1 MDIRSL
7 LQKLFHGTTIRPASE
22 IADGDT
28 DGNTDFTGGICM
40 SEDKTVRLDFGNKEC
55 RIVPYKSPIA
65 PGFAQYYKKLE
76 LSPAEQMRM
85 SEFFKK
91 ISAQMGTENSNRDYY
106 VAEWPDGFPDV
117 LPPLTSGGDAIG
129 ALVNAGGGATPT
141 ALAYSLVQVAFSLL
155 SLIARVFLWEIVEQL
170 AVINRKLDE
179 ILGFLYGDKNAELQA
194 AINFT
199 RYAYENFSSI
209 MEHEGQR
216 NATIASLQSA
226 RMTAMQDMEF
236 YLSQLNSVV
245 SVDTSKKFHRKEE
258 EIRESVDKAI
268 KISECLE
275 LSIQLC
281 ISANLMEI
289 YYSQNYDP
297 KHLRYMETEVEN
309 YISRYE
315 KQTIADFSSLKNS
328 LSGLRARK
336 KDQEAVGALI
346 QRVERQL
353 DELMNGKA
361 DQLKAEL
368 NKALRS
374 LQKKTECCIGAD
386 GTTYL
391 KTED

>member
-1 MDIRSL
+1 MNEEKMVCL
-7 LQKLFHGTTIRPASE
+7 NF
-22 IADGDT
+22 GD
-28 DGNTDFTGGICM
+28 
-40 SEDKTVRLDFGNKEC
+40 KEC
-55 RIVPYKSPIA
+55 RIVPYTSMIA
-65 PGFAQYYKKLE
+65 PAVARDYQKLD
-76 LSPAEQMRM
+76 LSTAEQMRM
-85 SEFFKK
+85 LEFFKE
-91 ISAQMGTENSNRDYY
+91 ISAQMGTENSNQPYY
-106 VAEWPDGFPDV
+106 VAEWPNGFPDV
-117 LPPLTSGGDAIG
+117 LPPLTNGSDAIG
-129 ALVNAGGGATPT
+129 ALVNVGGSATPV
-141 ALAYSLVQVAFSLL
+141 ALAYLLIQTAFSLL

-179 ILGFLYGDKNAELQA
+179 ILGFLYGDKKAELLA

-216 NATIASLQSA
+216 NATIASLQHA
-226 RMTAMQDMEF
+226 RMTAIQDMEF

-258 EIRESVDKAI
+258 EIRESVDRAI
-268 KISECLE
+268 QISECLE
-275 LSIQLC
+275 LSVQLC

-297 KHLRYMETEVEN
+297 KHLRYLETEVEN

-336 KDQEAVGALI
+336 KDQESVGALI

-368 NKALRS
+368 KKALRS
-374 LQKKTECCIGAD
+374 LQKKAECCIGAD
-386 GTTYL
+386 GNVYL
-391 KTED
+391 KTEN